1 MRLREEALLPGQRGG
16 LLPAMKAGEK
26 AFSPR
31 GRPSPRKPPRASSP
45 PPPRGSR
52 GPGHA
57 RAGRGREREGQ
68 REGPQARLPGG
79 LEGGARPHLLH
90 STVSLF
96 QIQSGRTATA
106 RGAGVVA
113 RRRSV
118 DHTPHTFDSET
129 PPDTRARIMV
139 HACNLDGHNSYRS
152 SRGLSNSRCHGA
164 AATAHEVALRS
175 ERTPEKTRPSSV
187 PGWSRSA
194 RG

>member
-16 LLPAMKAGEK
+16 LLPAMKAG
-26 AFSPR
+26 R
-31 GRPSPRKPPRASSP
+31 RPSPPEEGLLPASHP
-45 PPPRGSR
+45 ARPPPRRPGDPGGR
-52 GPGHA
+52 GT
-57 RAGRGREREGQ
+57 RAPAGAERERGRERAHRPGSRVDW
-68 REGPQARLPGG
+68 REALVPTFC
-79 LEGGARPHLLH
+79 
-90 STVSLF
+90 TVSLF

-118 DHTPHTFDSET
+118 NHTPHTFDSET

-187 PGWSRSA
+187 PGRSRSA